1 MYAKNLK
8 KTANYAIS
16 YEKPEN
22 IFNSSNLYRFYLIR
36 FLGVPINWISRIQ
49 QSFSLLTT
57 QAEFIA
63 LLAVV

>member
-8 KTANYAIS
+8 NTANYAIS

-36 FLGVPINWISRIQ
+36 FLEVPINWISRIQ
-49 QSFSLLTT
+49 QSFALLTM

>member
-36 FLGVPINWISRIQ
+36 FLEVPINWISRIQ